1 MEDEDED
8 QELQDDVEEELD
20 IAPPS
25 TQPWH
30 QKLQASNTSAINKGK
45 GKGRSLHKT
54 GPLSDVAKEEAQEFG
69 HEVMDNVDQLADRW
83 KTSRC
88 SILIAASLM
97 LHESRA
103 PNPANKHS
111 EWYTASFPKK
121 DGGKRNL
128 DLYVDTYWMYCL
140 VLCEAYWRMIH
151 EDYQKRTAGLS
162 EEEKTQN
169 IQEIWDWVDNH
180 SVGIVNTS
188 SYKSVTACMIGMQ
201 NQLTTLV
208 SYLTSI
214 RVLYW

>member
-8 QELQDDVEEELD
+8 RELQDNVEEESD

-25 TQPWH
+25 TQPRH
-30 QKLQASNTSAINKGK
+30 RKSQASNTSVIDKGK

-54 GPLSDVAKEEAQEFG
+54 GPLSDAAKEEAQEFG
-69 HEVMDNVDQLADRW
+69 HEVMDNADWLADWW
-83 KTSRC
+83 KTSWC

-97 LHESRA
+97 LRESCA

-128 DLYVDTYWMYCL
+128 DLYVDTYWMYCSVSL
-140 VLCEAYWRMIH
+140 ELYRHMIH
-151 EDYQKRTAGLS
+151 EDYQKWTAGLS

-169 IQEIWDWVDNH
+169 MQEIWDWVDNL
-180 SVGIVNTS
+180 SIGIVNML
-188 SYKSVTACMIGMQ
+188 SYKSVTARMIGMQ

-214 RVLYW
+214 QVLYW

>member
-1 MEDEDED
+1 
-8 QELQDDVEEELD
+8 
-20 IAPPS
+20 
-25 TQPWH
+25 
-30 QKLQASNTSAINKGK
+30 
-45 GKGRSLHKT
+45 
-54 GPLSDVAKEEAQEFG
+54 
-69 HEVMDNVDQLADRW
+69 MDNVDQLANQW
-83 KTSRC
+83 KTSQC

-97 LHESRA
+97 LHESCA

-111 EWYTASFPKK
+111 EWYTANFPKK

-140 VLCEAYWRMIH
+140 VSCEVYQCMIR

-169 IQEIWDWVDNH
+169 MWEIWDWVDSH
-180 SVGIVNTS
+180 SIGVIDTS
-188 SYKSVTACMIGMQ
+188 SYKSITAHMIGTQ